1 MEGVRIPPPLRQL
14 SLGTI
19 CPSAHS
25 SPEQFVVLLIG
36 VSGDVDGCFILLHE
50 FQEFAGVQV
59 RVTIIKALE
68 RDEEISQECLGSPSF
83 ISAAS
88 GLTSQLIL
96 HLTHSNPT
104 LVWPKGTIVAMDQIT
119 GCPNQEAEL

>member
-1 MEGVRIPPPLRQL
+1 MEGVRIPPPLRQP

-19 CPSAHS
+19 WPSAHS
-25 SPEQFVVLLIG
+25 LPEQFVVLLIG

-68 RDEEISQECLGSPSF
+68 RDEEISQESPSF
-83 ISAAS
+83 IGAAS

-104 LVWPKGTIVAMDQIT
+104 LAWPKGTIVAMDQIT
-119 GCPNQEAEL
+119 GCPN